1 MINRSFTASILFT
14 SIVLSGAL
22 AAPASAQSFGVMP
35 RGACAKSTV
44 KSSMSQPQV
53 QYHQVAHD
61 TGYSAPVSAPVR
73 ETQRPRRRG
82 FGSPF

>member
-1 MINRSFTASILFT
+1 MIKYSFMAPILLT
-14 SIVLSGAL
+14 GVVLSGVL

-35 RGACAKSTV
+35 RGACAKSTAQ
-44 KSSMSQPQV
+44 SSMPQPLV

-61 TGYSAPVSAPVR
+61 TGYSAPVSAPAR